1 MEVATLSALTGD
13 LTIRIHRDTFIRR
26 GLRMTTK
33 LTLSVDKKVVQRAKL
48 FARAQK
54 QSLSQIVTA
63 YLDHISR
70 QAAGTEDI
78 DPEVMELS
86 DRIKLKDLPDLTD
99 SRYRY
104 LKEKYIHD

>member
-1 MEVATLSALTGD
+1 M
-13 LTIRIHRDTFIRR
+13 RHKR
-26 GLRMTTK
+26 
-33 LTLSVDKKVVQRAKL
+33 VVQRAKL

-54 QSLSQIVTA
+54 QSLVTA

-70 QAAGTEDI
+70 QVAGPEDI

-86 DRIKLKDLPDLTD
+86 DRIKLKDLPDLKD

-104 LKEKYIHD
+104 LKEKYIHDQGLH